1 MPRLLVRSAVK
12 VVVGLTAI
20 CLGVPALQ
28 RPATVD
34 LSLAPDGPPTL
45 TVHAL
50 AHDLAPGRAA
60 ALVLVVHN
68 EATSPAVVRRITTS
82 VREQLPGCTLTAPAW
97 TGSVVVGP
105 HASVSRTV
113 PAHLSGPACARRTW
127 TLDITAATD

>member
-1 MPRLLVRSAVK
+1 MRRLLVSSALK
-12 VVVGLTAI
+12 VVVGVTAI

-28 RPATVD
+28 QPATVQ
-34 LSLAPDGPPTL
+34 LSLAPDAPPTL
-45 TVHAL
+45 TVRAL
-50 AHDLAPGRAA
+50 AHDLAPHRAA
-60 ALVLVVHN
+60 SLVLVVRN
-68 EATSPAVVRRITTS
+68 EAAAPAVVHRITTS
-82 VREQLPGCTLTAPAW
+82 VRERLPGCTLTAPAW